1 MPLPMKGRDLLSAA
15 VQAARFAINRSVSLR
30 YLRNRMRYPGLAIDP
45 SVNCRIE
52 GQFEY
57 GAATA
62 FAEGANLIV
71 PAGAVLRIGAACYV
85 GRYVEIGPLGVIEI
99 GDRSSLQDRSILV
112 GDVSLGRYCVL
123 SLNVLMTSGTHYY
136 ERWPHL
142 LIRDQDRLVN
152 DDPELSAA
160 HSRPIRIGEDCWFGM
175 NAAVMPGVNVA
186 RGCVIGTNAVV
197 TEDLPAYAVA
207 AGVPARVIKR
217 RLAFQPPRCI
227 DWRETQHLPYF
238 YAGFEL
244 AQDER
249 SRNQKLGGHV
259 ARREFA
265 VWLDGEASELVLRVR
280 SQAGRAA
287 SISTQ
292 GVQAVLGDQWS
303 EYRFP
308 APRREGPTEFA
319 VSRDAG
325 GVIVSGAWVA

>member
-1 MPLPMKGRDLLSAA
+1 MKGDDFLSAA
-15 VQAARFAINRSVSLR
+15 VQAARFAVNRSASLR

-52 GQFEY
+52 GRFEY

-71 PAGAVLRIGAACYV
+71 PAGAVLRIGADCYV
-85 GRYVEIGPLGVIEI
+85 GRYVELGPLGLIEI

-142 LIRDQDRLVN
+142 LIRDQDRLVSE
-152 DDPELSAA
+152 DPKLLAA
-160 HSRPIRIGEDCWFGM
+160 HSRPIRIGEDCWLGM
-175 NAAVMPGVNVA
+175 NAAVMPGVTVA

-197 TEDLPAYAVA
+197 SQDLPPYSVA

-217 RLAFQPPRCI
+217 RLAFAPPRRI

-238 YAGFEL
+238 YSGFEL

-249 SRNQKLGGHV
+249 DRNQALGGHV
-259 ARREFA
+259 AMRAFA
-265 VWLDGEASELVLRVR
+265 LWLDGEGSEVVLRARCRGARV
-280 SQAGRAA
+280 G
-287 SISTQ
+287 SISSQ
-292 GVQAVLGDQWS
+292 GVQAVLGDRWS
-303 EYRFP
+303 ECRFP
-308 APRREGPTEFA
+308 AGQAAGPTEFA
-319 VSRDAG
+319 LSQDAG
-325 GVIVSGAWVA
+325 GVILSEAWLA